1 MTAEFIAALAVLI
14 GAILTFAGG
23 LIGHF
28 VTSKRS
34 RKELEANTKKEI
46 DAVQQQLIDQLQEER
61 NRLDTKIQSQQEYH
75 DTKMTEQQ
83 ARHDVAMEKLN
94 ERISEFWEDKA
105 TTRRYVSD
113 LETDNANLRRHIIL
127 ELPPPPPGEAPKPPD
142 GYKP

>member
-14 GAILTFAGG
+14 GAVLTFAGG

-61 NRLDTKIQSQQEYH
+61 DRLDTKIQSQQEYH